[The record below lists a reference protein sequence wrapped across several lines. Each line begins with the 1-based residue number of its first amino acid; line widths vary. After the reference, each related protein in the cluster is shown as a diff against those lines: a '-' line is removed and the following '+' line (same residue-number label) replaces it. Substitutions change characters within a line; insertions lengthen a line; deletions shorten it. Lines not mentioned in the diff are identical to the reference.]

1 MPALP
6 DLLFYFYS
14 AVLIGSATAV
24 VTARNQVYSALFLV
38 LTFFTASA
46 LWILLQVE
54 FLAIALIVVYI
65 GAVMVLFLFV
75 VMMLDGHVQVVRRR
89 FSAYGPAAL
98 AVLGI
103 LALEVLGLFANQR
116 FAPAQVPV
124 PEDRPADYSNI
135 HELGLRLFTEYLFE
149 FEVAGVILL
158 IAVVAALVLTHRP
171 KRDPKRIDPAQQIQA
186 HPQGRVRLVRM
197 KTEPDP
203 DRREDA
209 S

>member
-1 MPALP
+1 MALS
-6 DLLFYFYS
+6 DWLFYFYS

-46 LWILLQVE
+46 LWVLLQVE

-75 VMMLDGHVQVVRRR
+75 VMMLDGHIQAVRRR
-89 FSAYGPAAL
+89 FSAYVPAAL
-98 AVLGI
+98 AVLAL

-116 FAPAQVPV
+116 FAPTHTPV
-124 PEDRPADYSNI
+124 PPDRPADYSNI
-135 HELGLRLFTEYLFE
+135 HELGLRLFTEYLFQ

-171 KRDPKRIDPAQQIQA
+171 KRDPKRIDPARQIAAQA
-186 HPQGRVRLVRM
+186 QGRVRLVSM
-197 KTEPDP
+197 PAEADP
-203 DRREDA
+203 DQQEEQ